1 VSRPH
6 ATVPGAAALVEI
18 AARACRGAGE
28 LLRSG
33 RDPRS
38 RDKSAYQEVTDA
50 DIAVERYLTER
61 LRAAVTGSSVVG
73 EELPP
78 IRDGA
83 VTWYVDPIDGTN
95 NFSRGLPLACVSVG
109 VTVGR
114 DLVGGCVYDP
124 YRDELFA
131 GGPGMRLRVES
142 DWPSRPRRPGA
153 HPVVLTDLPRPGA
166 DRPDEADLFLRLL
179 RRADVRRIGASAL
192 ALAWVA
198 AGRADAACNLAV
210 HSWDLAAG
218 AGLVR
223 ARGGTVVTLGGDE
236 DDPIAGCTGFV
247 AAGDPTSD
255 LVDWLTGELRAMSGS
270 TLGEDARL

>member
-1 VSRPH
+1 
-6 ATVPGAAALVEI
+6 
-18 AARACRGAGE
+18 
-28 LLRSG
+28 
-33 RDPRS
+33 
-38 RDKSAYQEVTDA
+38 
-50 DIAVERYLTER
+50 
-61 LRAAVTGSSVVG
+61 
-73 EELPP
+73 
-78 IRDGA
+78 
-83 VTWYVDPIDGTN
+83 
-95 NFSRGLPLACVSVG
+95 
-109 VTVGR
+109 
-114 DLVGGCVYDP
+114 
-124 YRDELFA
+124 
-131 GGPGMRLRVES
+131 
-142 DWPSRPRRPGA
+142 
-153 HPVVLTDLPRPGA
+153 
-166 DRPDEADLFLRLL
+166 
-179 RRADVRRIGASAL
+179 VRRIGASAL